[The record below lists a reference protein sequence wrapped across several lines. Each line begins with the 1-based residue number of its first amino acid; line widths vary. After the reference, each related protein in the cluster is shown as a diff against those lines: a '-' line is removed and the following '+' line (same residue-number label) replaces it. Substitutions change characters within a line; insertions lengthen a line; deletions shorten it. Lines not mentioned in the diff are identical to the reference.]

1 MLDRLILRRDIDS
14 SDIARLLSRAGFVL
28 TTVDVDEIQ
37 VNYPSMFELMDDL
50 KAMGENNAVLTR

>member
-1 MLDRLILRRDIDS
+1 MIDS

>member
-1 MLDRLILRRDIDS
+1 MS
-14 SDIARLLSRAGFVL
+14 RLLSRAGFTL

-50 KAMGENNAVLTR
+50 KSMGENNAVLSRFVY